1 MMCLGGKKRLNKTS
15 FLVCLHQW
23 NLHLWMY
30 KHSSISFLTLFV
42 DALPTVEAEQEEDGE
57 SPWDSEV
64 LFVKDTRVST
74 AGSRSKIQTLENF
87 PLIWTLLLIRPIS
100 SFLPVAVCL

>member
-1 MMCLGGKKRLNKTS
+1 
-15 FLVCLHQW
+15 
-23 NLHLWMY
+23 MY
-30 KHSSISFLTLFV
+30 KHSSISLLTLFV
-42 DALPTVEAEQEEDGE
+42 DALPTVGAEQEEDGE

-74 AGSRSKIQTLENF
+74 AGSRSKIQTLESF
-87 PLIWTLLLIRPIS
+87 LLIWTLLLIRPIS